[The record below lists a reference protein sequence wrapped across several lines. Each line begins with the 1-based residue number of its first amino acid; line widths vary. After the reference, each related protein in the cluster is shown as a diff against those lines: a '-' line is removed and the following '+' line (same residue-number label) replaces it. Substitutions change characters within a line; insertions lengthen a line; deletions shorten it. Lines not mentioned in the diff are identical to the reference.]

1 MHFLTVA
8 TLLTGSALA
17 APLREAPILQP
28 RGVAALIPNSYIV
41 KLKDGAS
48 DATLQNTLK
57 GLKGVSAEHL
67 YKGSKKFKGFAAK
80 LSGANLDA
88 VRKLPEVCPRSCL
101 LISRGIELTEEK
113 KKVEYIEQ
121 DAVVQAYD
129 FVTQDDVPWGL
140 ARISHRTTGQTS
152 YVYDESAGEGTCSYI
167 IDTGVYVNHTQFGG
181 RAEWLANFADTDN
194 TDGNGHGTHCAGTIG
209 GADFGV
215 AKKTKL
221 FAVKVLRASGSG
233 TLAGVIA
240 GIDFVASDAATR
252 GCPKGATANLS
263 LGSSRSTAVNA
274 AAAAAVRA
282 GVFLSVAAGNYG
294 DDSFFYS
301 PASEPTVCTVGATD
315 ISDARAWFSN
325 YGDLV
330 DVFAPG
336 VDVLSSW
343 IGNPTAT
350 VSFFSLRGGR
360 RINRKLTGRK
370 QNIISGTSMA
380 APHVAGL
387 ASYLLGLL
395 GPQSPEQLCA
405 YIRNTSTPNT
415 ITDLPEG
422 TFNGIAFNGNPAE
435 L

>member
-17 APLREAPILQP
+17 APVREAPLLQP

-48 DATLQNTLK
+48 DATLQSTLQ

-88 VRKLPEVCPRSCL
+88 VRKLPEV
-101 LISRGIELTEEK
+101 
-113 KKVEYIEQ
+113 EYVEQ
-121 DAVVQAYD
+121 DAIVQAYD
-129 FVTQDDVPWGL
+129 LVTQDNVPWGL
-140 ARISHRTTGQTS
+140 ARISHRTVNATS
-152 YVYDESAGEGTCSYI
+152 YVYDESAGEGTCSYV
-167 IDTGVYVNHTQFGG
+167 IDTGIYVNHTQFAG
-181 RAEWLANFADTDN
+181 RAQWLANFADTDN
-194 TDGNGHGTHCAGTIG
+194 TDGNGHGTHVAGTIG
-209 GADFGV
+209 GTDFGV

-221 FAVKVLRASGSG
+221 YAVKVLRASGSG

-263 LGSSRSTAVNA
+263 LGSSRSTTVNA

-282 GVFLSVAAGNYG
+282 GVFLSVAAGNYA

-315 ISDARAWFSN
+315 VEDYRAWFSN

-350 VSFFSLRGGR
+350 
-360 RINRKLTGRK
+360 NT
-370 QNIISGTSMA
+370 ISGTSMA

-387 ASYLLGLL
+387 ASYLLALL
-395 GPQSPEQLCA
+395 APKAPQELCA